1 MIEAVVQLV
10 RVGVF
15 FVPLAIDTQEGA
27 FAVVVGALTG
37 NPSLGVA
44 AAVLRRCREIIVIG
58 AGLLMGPLIFG
69 KSAMTPAPKEQSS

>member
-1 MIEAVVQLV
+1 LV

-15 FVPLAIDTQEGA
+15 FVPLAIGTQEGA

-44 AAVLRRCREIIVIG
+44 AAILRRCREIVVIG
-58 AGLLMGPLIFG
+58 AGLIMGPLIFG
-69 KSAMTPAPKEQSS
+69 KRAMTHAPGGRSS